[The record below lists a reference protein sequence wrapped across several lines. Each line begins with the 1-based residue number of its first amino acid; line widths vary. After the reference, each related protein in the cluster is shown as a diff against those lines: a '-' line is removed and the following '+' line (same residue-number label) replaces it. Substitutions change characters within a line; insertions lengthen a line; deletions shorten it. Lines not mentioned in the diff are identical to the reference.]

1 MKETLK
7 KIWPDALVVVAL
19 LLVSLC
25 YFIGPVS
32 QGLTLGGHD
41 YQAATG
47 LGREQADYLAQSGEQ
62 TRWTNAVF
70 SGMPTYQTAPS
81 YKATH
86 VLGFFSDVYALG
98 TSGVVSYVFLYLLG
112 FYILMRAF
120 GFRPLLSVL
129 GAVAWAF
136 SSYFFIIITA
146 GHIWKVLTLAFIPPT
161 IAGLVLCYRGR
172 LLWGGAVTALFTAFQ
187 VLSNHVQMT
196 YYFLFVML
204 FIVVA
209 YGIDAV
215 RRGTW
220 RAWLKATGTVVAAGL
235 LGVLANLPNLY
246 HTYEYSKESTRGRAE
261 LSPLPGAAQQAPTDG
276 LDRDYIT
283 QWSYGLDE
291 TLTLLVPNYKGG
303 GSASVFDMPG
313 ADEKPEM
320 AQLYQYAGQAQQ
332 SLDELGSQNPLPGL
346 SQYWGDQPMTV
357 GPVYVGAF
365 IVFLFIL
372 GLFYVRGPMKW
383 ALAASTVLSLLFAW
397 GRNLMPVTDFFIDW
411 LPMYSKFRT
420 VSSALVIAEF
430 TIPLLA
436 VLCLARL
443 LREPDL
449 VSRRPAPFIGTLAV
463 TGGFCLLLWLF
474 PGMAGNCLSAG
485 EADAMS
491 ELSRVLPPDFIA
503 GYTDTI
509 ATIRHGVLRA
519 DALRSLLIILVGAGL
534 LWLYL
539 RRKLGGTVV
548 TVGLAV
554 LCLFD
559 LWQVD
564 KRYLNDGLFSLPTG
578 QARTIDPTPADEQ
591 ILADKDPD
599 FRVLNLSEGKPFNE
613 SSNRTSYFH
622 KSIGGYH
629 PAKLR
634 RYQDL
639 IDRHLMPEVMG
650 VAQALSATLGDVSR
664 VNLDTVCPT
673 LNMLN
678 TKYFIVGQ
686 GEQNFAL
693 ANPRANGNGWFVGRL
708 DFVRG
713 ADAEMAALDRLD
725 TKRAAVADEAFR
737 PQLGG
742 AQLGTGTV
750 RLTSY
755 KPNELRYD
763 VTSDKGGVVVFSE
776 VYYPGWTATI
786 DGQPAELGRANYVL
800 RALKVPAGSH
810 KVVMEFRPASVTATE
825 TVAIAAIALVV
836 LTFLYALLRRS
847 GLLQR
852 KRAMPKGTDDVA
864 TAKEQA

>member
-81 YKATH
+81 YEATR
-86 VLGFFSDVYALG
+86 VLGFFSSVYALG
-98 TSGVVSYVFLYLLG
+98 TTGVVSYVFLYLLG

-146 GHIWKVLTLAFIPPT
+146 GHIWKVLTLAFVPPT

-172 LLWGGAVTALFTAFQ
+172 LLWGGSVTALFTAFQ

-209 YGIDAV
+209 YGIDAL

-246 HTYEYSKESTRGRAE
+246 HTYEYSKASTRGRAE
-261 LSPLPGAAQQAPTDG
+261 LSPLPGGEQQAPTDG

-365 IVFLFIL
+365 VVFLFVL
-372 GLFYVRGPMKW
+372 GLFYVRGPIKW

-430 TIPLLA
+430 TMPLLA

-443 LREPDL
+443 LREPGL
-449 VSRRPAPFIGTLAV
+449 VGRRPAPFVGTLAV

-474 PGMAGNCLSAG
+474 PGMAGSCLSAG
-485 EADAMS
+485 EAAAMG
-491 ELSRVLPPDFIA
+491 ELSRVLPPDFVA
-503 GYTDTI
+503 AYTDTI

-539 RRKLGGTVV
+539 RHKLGGAV
-548 TVGLAV
+548 TTACLAV

-564 KRYLNDGLFSLPTG
+564 KRYLNDSLFSLPTG

-599 FRVLNLSEGKPFNE
+599 FRVLNLSEGNSFNE

-639 IDRHLMPEVMG
+639 IDRRLMPEVMG
-650 VAQALSATLGDVSR
+650 VAQALSATMGDMSR
-664 VNLDTVCPT
+664 VDLDTVCPT

-678 TKYFIVGQ
+678 AKYFIVGQ
-686 GEQNFAL
+686 GEQNLAL
-693 ANPRANGNGWFVGRL
+693 ANPRANGNGWFVDRL

-725 TKRAAVADEAFR
+725 TKHAAVADEAFR
-737 PQLGG
+737 QQLG
-742 AQLGTGTV
+742 APRLGTGTV

-763 VTSDKGGVVVFSE
+763 VTSDGGGVVVFSE

-786 DGQPAELGRANYVL
+786 DGKPAELGRANYVL
-800 RALKVPAGSH
+800 RALRVPAGSH
-810 KVVMEFRPASVTATE
+810 KVVMEFRPTSVTATE
-825 TVAIAAIALVV
+825 GVAIAAIALVV
-836 LTFLYALLRRS
+836 LTFLFALLRRC
-847 GLLQR
+847 GLWQP
-852 KRAMPKGTDDVA
+852 KRPAPAAADEA
-864 TAKEQA
+864 APAKEQA

>member
-47 LGREQADYLAQSGEQ
+47 LGREQAEYLAQSGEQ

-70 SGMPTYQTAPS
+70 GGMPTYQTAPS
-81 YKATH
+81 YKASH
-86 VLGFFSDVYALG
+86 VLGFFSDIYALG

-209 YGIDAV
+209 YGIDAA

-220 RAWLKATGTVVAAGL
+220 RGWLKATGVVVAAGV
-235 LGVLANLPNLY
+235 LGILANLPNLY

-276 LDRDYIT
+276 LDRNYIT

-548 TVGLAV
+548 TACLAV

-629 PAKLR
+629 PAKLPDPLGHAGRHVAR
-634 RYQDL
+634 RP
-639 IDRHLMPEVMG
+639 RHRLPH
-650 VAQALSATLGDVSR
+650 AQHAQHEIFHRGAGRAKPGPGQSARQRQRLVCRPSRLRARCRCRDGRPRPPRHQAGRRGRRGLPPAARRRAARHGHGAPHELQAQRAALRRDVRARRRRR
-664 VNLDTVCPT
+664 VLRNL
-673 LNMLN
+673 LS
-678 TKYFIVGQ
+678 
-686 GEQNFAL
+686 
-693 ANPRANGNGWFVGRL
+693 RL
-708 DFVRG
+708 DGHHRRPARRAGPRQLRAARAARARRQPQGGHGVPPRFGDGHRNRGHRSHSPRRAHVRLRPP
-713 ADAEMAALDRLD
+713 AAL
-725 TKRAAVADEAFR
+725 
-737 PQLGG
+737 
-742 AQLGTGTV
+742 
-750 RLTSY
+750 
-755 KPNELRYD
+755 
-763 VTSDKGGVVVFSE
+763 
-776 VYYPGWTATI
+776 
-786 DGQPAELGRANYVL
+786 
-800 RALKVPAGSH
+800 
-810 KVVMEFRPASVTATE
+810 RPA
-825 TVAIAAIALVV
+825 AA
-836 LTFLYALLRRS
+836 
-847 GLLQR
+847 
-852 KRAMPKGTDDVA
+852 
-864 TAKEQA
+864 